1 MIRLT
6 FVTICFEDTNYL
18 VSIVGTDGS
27 VSFFDVKSTTL
38 TDIFSVTMFVRVL
51 RQHAKLLASRIR
63 PFTTTASTLSSSVSL
78 NPDISY
84 VHGVPDTSTGY
95 SSLTLGQVLERQAEL
110 NPNKVAFIVD
120 HQQIT
125 KTYSK
130 FNSDVMNCFA
140 LTRKLNVL
148 ICIS

>member
-1 MIRLT
+1 MSWFNQKSRIGYLLCYG
-6 FVTICFEDTNYL
+6 FSMMVWCFD
-18 VSIVGTDGS
+18 
-27 VSFFDVKSTTL
+27 FVKSTTL
-38 TDIFSVTMFVRVL
+38 TDIFSVIMFVRVL

-63 PFTTTASTLSSSVSL
+63 PFTTTASTPSPIVSL
-78 NPDISY
+78 NPNISY